1 MYLLSLL
8 FWCWQYYMDVLL
20 ALFPLPPGHLCVSY
34 RARLKYSGELQ
45 GRVYGLCESF
55 RASVTEHQIE
65 ETRTS
70 PQNDV
75 SAALYSNDRPVS
87 GSRVSDF
94 WMSNVHNNIAIP
106 IHRVRSANGMPGHTV
121 FDSRRQVK
129 ECHGRLGGKAEST
142 YRDVQI
148 RMRSSRN

>member
-1 MYLLSLL
+1 
-8 FWCWQYYMDVLL
+8 MDVLL

-55 RASVTEHQIE
+55 RASVSENQIE

-87 GSRVSDF
+87 GSRVSDL
-94 WMSNVHNNIAIP
+94 WMSNVHNKIAIP
-106 IHRVRSANGMPGHTV
+106 IHRVRSANGMPGHT
-121 FDSRRQVK
+121 
-129 ECHGRLGGKAEST
+129 
-142 YRDVQI
+142 I
-148 RMRSSRN
+148 